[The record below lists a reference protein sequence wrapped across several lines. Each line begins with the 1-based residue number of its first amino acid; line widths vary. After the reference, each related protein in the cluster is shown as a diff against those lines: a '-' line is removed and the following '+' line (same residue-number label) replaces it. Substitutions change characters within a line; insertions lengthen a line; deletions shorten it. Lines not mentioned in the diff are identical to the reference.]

1 MTTRTSLQ
9 FNPPA
14 FLRIGQN
21 GFLWQGNLYPS
32 IDARILTP
40 STVRK
45 RFVNGAL
52 VCSSSDA
59 HKSRDGTR
67 CDACPHLPDCLPRV
81 RLRLR
86 PLSDDLPDIVFI
98 ELSFSSAKNFLD
110 YFAALQ
116 DQGLDPLHV
125 PAHISVI
132 NRGRWAEISF
142 VPLQPTPP

>member
-9 FNPPA
+9 FNPPV
-14 FLRIGQN
+14 FLRIGPN

-32 IDARILTP
+32 IHARILTP

-59 HKSRDGTR
+59 HRSRHGTN
-67 CDACPHLPDCLPRV
+67 CDACPHLPHCMPRV

-86 PLSDDLPDIVFI
+86 PLSYDLPDIVFI

-110 YFAALQ
+110 YFATLQ
-116 DQGLDPLHV
+116 DQGLDPLLV
-125 PAHISVI
+125 PVHISVL
-132 NRGRWAEISF
+132 NQGRWAEISF
-142 VPLQPTPP
+142 QPLQANLP